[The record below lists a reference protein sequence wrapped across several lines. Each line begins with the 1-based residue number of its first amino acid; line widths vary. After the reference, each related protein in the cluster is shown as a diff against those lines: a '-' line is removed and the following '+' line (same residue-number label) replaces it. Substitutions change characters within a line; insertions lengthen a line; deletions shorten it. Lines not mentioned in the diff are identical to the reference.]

1 MGKIAMAESLNRYRS
16 TASKFKG
23 GAQEM
28 YVAYEM
34 MRSTR
39 SGSTIMPKV
48 KRVYIAGEVKH
59 WQIGDVKKRSGRQV
73 HGVVIE
79 YEQARAGYNRTGYSA
94 QRGATNYQV
103 NPARVGGSSQ
113 KFTQVVEIPETA
125 GKINFYKDAAKLPAK
140 YKSALQNI
148 R

>member
-1 MGKIAMAESLNRYRS
+1 MGKIAMAESPHRYRS

-23 GAQEM
+23 GAHEM
-28 YVAYEM
+28 YITYDIK
-34 MRSTR
+34 RSTR
-39 SGSTIMPKV
+39 SGSTVMPRV
-48 KRVYIAGEVKH
+48 KRVYIAGAVKH
-59 WQIGDVKKRSGRQV
+59 WQTGDVKKRSGRQV

-79 YEQARAGYNRTGYSA
+79 YEQQRAGYNRREYYA
-94 QRGATNYQV
+94 MRGADFYKV
-103 NPARVGGSSQ
+103 SPARVAGASQ

-125 GKINFYKDAAKLPAK
+125 EKIHFYQDAAKLPAK